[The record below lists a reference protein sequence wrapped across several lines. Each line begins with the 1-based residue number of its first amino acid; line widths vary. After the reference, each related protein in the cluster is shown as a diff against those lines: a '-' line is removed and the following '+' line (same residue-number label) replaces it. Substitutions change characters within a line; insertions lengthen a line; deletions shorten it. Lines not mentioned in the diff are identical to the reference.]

1 MRSFGGAC
9 LVMCLLMGVAL
20 LFALSLNLIAR
31 SRGGA
36 FA

>member
-1 MRSFGGAC
+1 MRFLGSAR

-20 LFALSLNLIAR
+20 LFALALNLIAR